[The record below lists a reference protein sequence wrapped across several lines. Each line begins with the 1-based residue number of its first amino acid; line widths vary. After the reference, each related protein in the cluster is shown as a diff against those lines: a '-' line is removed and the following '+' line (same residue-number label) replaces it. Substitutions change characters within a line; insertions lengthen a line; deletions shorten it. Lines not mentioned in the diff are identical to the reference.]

1 MNPDTIAPRIPGLQE
16 LWTET
21 TGDARICV
29 AVLDGPVDLAHS
41 CFAGAALEEVETL
54 VPCAVGDDPASRHG
68 THVASVIFGQHGSA
82 IAGIAPR
89 CRGLVVPIY
98 ASQPGA
104 CSQLDLA
111 RAINQAVARGAHVI
125 NISGGEL
132 AAGGEAE
139 PLLAEA
145 IQRCSASGVLIVA
158 AAGNEGCPCLHVPAA
173 VPSALAVGA
182 MSAAGAALEFSNW
195 GDGYREQG
203 ILALGEDI
211 LGAVPGGD
219 AVARTGTSFATPVVA
234 GIAALLLSA
243 QVARGEQPDARR
255 VRDALLSTA
264 QVCDPLTGIDC
275 RRLLGGRLDV
285 RAARASLKTDAAS
298 THERGTYMSEHTEPI
313 EAQLAGVLPSEIR
326 PSCPLPS
333 TVEAPPALAYV
344 LGQIGYD
351 FGSEARRDQFFQL
364 TSRNIGDPGEFLSA
378 LERDPV
384 SAAAV
389 TWTLNIDGTAVYA
402 IAPVGPF
409 ASVVYDRLREALR
422 AQLTEGAERVSV
434 PGIVRG
440 SARLMNGQSVP
451 FLFPDPRGIYSW
463 TTSSLVQA
471 VIGDEPQDEAQRDEF
486 RGKAEGI
493 QNFLDRLYYEVRN
506 LGLTPQERA
515 LNYAA
520 TNAFQLEF
528 VYRKAFLSGL
538 KLDTIDVTRSPIGR
552 PGSDCWDVKLTFFDP
567 ERRLDRARHVFR
579 FTIDVSD
586 VIPVTVGSVREW
598 DVY

>member
-1 MNPDTIAPRIPGLQE
+1 M
-16 LWTET
+16 
-21 TGDARICV
+21 
-29 AVLDGPVDLAHS
+29 H
-41 CFAGAALEEVETL
+41 
-54 VPCAVGDDPASRHG
+54 
-68 THVASVIFGQHGSA
+68 
-82 IAGIAPR
+82 
-89 CRGLVVPIY
+89 
-98 ASQPGA
+98 
-104 CSQLDLA
+104 
-111 RAINQAVARGAHVI
+111 
-125 NISGGEL
+125 
-132 AAGGEAE
+132 
-139 PLLAEA
+139 
-145 IQRCSASGVLIVA
+145 
-158 AAGNEGCPCLHVPAA
+158 
-173 VPSALAVGA
+173 
-182 MSAAGAALEFSNW
+182 
-195 GDGYREQG
+195 
-203 ILALGEDI
+203 
-211 LGAVPGGD
+211 
-219 AVARTGTSFATPVVA
+219 
-234 GIAALLLSA
+234 
-243 QVARGEQPDARR
+243 
-255 VRDALLSTA
+255 
-264 QVCDPLTGIDC
+264 
-275 RRLLGGRLDV
+275 
-285 RAARASLKTDAAS
+285 
-298 THERGTYMSEHTEPI
+298 MSEHTEPI

-333 TVEAPPALAYV
+333 AIEAPPALAYV

-364 TSRNIGDPGEFLSA
+364 TSRNVGDPGEFLSA

-389 TWTLNIDGTAVYA
+389 TWTLSIDGTAVYA
-402 IAPVGPF
+402 ITPVGPF

-440 SARLMNGQSVP
+440 NARLMNGQTVP
-451 FLFPDPRGIYSW
+451 LLFPDPRGIYSW

-471 VIGDEPQDEAQRDEF
+471 VIGDEPQDETQRDEF

-528 VYRKAFLSGL
+528 IYRKAFLSGL